1 MGVSNVNKPKAQRSG
16 HLFSLASPSTRPPPL
31 LPRRLLCAPKHTH
44 TRTSIRIELHHA
56 FAQTN
61 VYKTT
66 HFYARARTLTRQA
79 PAVAFNVDRWQI
91 KKTY

>member
-1 MGVSNVNKPKAQRSG
+1 MSINQKAQRSG
-16 HLFSLASPSTRPPPL
+16 HFFSLGPSKSFFPPPS
-31 LPRRLLCAPKHTH
+31 RLLRA
-44 TRTSIRIELHHA
+44 RQIRIELRRA
-56 FAQTN
+56 FTQTN